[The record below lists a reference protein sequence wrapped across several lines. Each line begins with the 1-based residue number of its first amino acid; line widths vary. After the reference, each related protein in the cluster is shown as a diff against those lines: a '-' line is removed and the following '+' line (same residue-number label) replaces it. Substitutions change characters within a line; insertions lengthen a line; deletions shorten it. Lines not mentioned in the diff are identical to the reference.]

1 MKTILALLWVFSAVV
16 RPSGHWEAV
25 TPVLIS
31 RQPGITVTQTLTPI
45 DHSNRFMVELE
56 VAMEEELLSL
66 QQEAFATETMV
77 LHPSIVRT
85 ASPAPLEK
93 REALEYLGRLRFV
106 LCEDVVLA
114 GSLPENCEAIDANA
128 LCWDVFAQ
136 MRRENSTSV
145 SISFGIEVRAPHTR
159 YGSETGNLIQLQS
172 TLVYAGK
179 LQEDV
184 ADRYRLDLAGAKVRF
199 Q

>member
-1 MKTILALLWVFSAVV
+1 MLFRS
-16 RPSGHWEAV
+16 
-25 TPVLIS
+25 PVLSS

-45 DHSNRFMVELE
+45 DHSNRFTVELE
-56 VAMEEELLSL
+56 VAMEEELLLL

-93 REALEYLGRLRFV
+93 REALECLGRLRFV

-145 SISFGIEVRAPHTR
+145 SISFGIEVRAPRTR

-184 ADRYRLDLAGAKVRF
+184 AYLYRLDLAGAKVRF

>member
-1 MKTILALLWVFSAVV
+1 
-16 RPSGHWEAV
+16 
-25 TPVLIS
+25 
-31 RQPGITVTQTLTPI
+31 
-45 DHSNRFMVELE
+45 
-56 VAMEEELLSL
+56 MEEELLSL

-128 LCWDVFAQ
+128 LCWDVFEQ

-145 SISFGIEVRAPHTR
+145 SISFGIEVRAPRTR
-159 YGSETGNLIQLQS
+159 YGSETGNLIQLQR
-172 TLVYAGK
+172 TLVYGGK

-184 ADRYRLDLAGAKVRF
+184 ADLYRLDLAGAKVRF